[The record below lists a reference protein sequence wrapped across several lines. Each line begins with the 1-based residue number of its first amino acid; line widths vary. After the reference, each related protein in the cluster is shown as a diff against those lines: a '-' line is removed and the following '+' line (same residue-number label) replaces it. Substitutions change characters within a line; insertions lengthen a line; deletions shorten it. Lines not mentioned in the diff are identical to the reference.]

1 MHLFTYGTL
10 MFPEV
15 WQAVVGR
22 PFATI
27 AGKVSGYAL
36 YRVRDAAFP
45 GMIATTTGAPV
56 AGIVYLDLDDET
68 VERLDRF
75 EDTFYERHTVSV
87 ACDDGRLREAATYLV
102 PEERRAELTDEPWTC
117 QAFAESGDLSRFIAR
132 YKGFLRAATR
142 PTQPP
147 VDS

>member
-45 GMIATTTGAPV
+45 GMIATTTAAPV
-56 AGIVYLDLDDET
+56 AGIVYLEVDDEA
-68 VERLDRF
+68 VARLDRF
-75 EDTFYERHTVSV
+75 EDDFYQRYTVPV
-87 ACDDGRLREAATYLV
+87 VCDDGRLREADTYVV
-102 PEERRAELTDEPWTC
+102 PETRRAELTDEPWTY
-117 QAFAESGDLSRFIAR
+117 QAFAESGDLAHFIAR
-132 YKGFLRAATR
+132 YKGFLRAATK
-142 PTQPP
+142 PIQPP
-147 VDS
+147 LDS